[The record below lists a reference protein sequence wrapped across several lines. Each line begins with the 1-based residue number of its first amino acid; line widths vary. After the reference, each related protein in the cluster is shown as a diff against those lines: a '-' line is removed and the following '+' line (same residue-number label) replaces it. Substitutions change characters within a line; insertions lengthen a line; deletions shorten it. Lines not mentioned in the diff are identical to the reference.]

1 VSYPYS
7 AIAIDLKKLTAAVG
21 SKDKK
26 LEAALKKKFG
36 SDYEENAEWFADEI
50 AKGAPTLER
59 AVSEMIA
66 GTMPKK
72 SKHGFQY
79 GYALEKLA
87 LHFGKR
93 IDEDELGL
101 GADEAIEKALKKAKQ
116 PPFEK
121 LVKNLVYPIPIPP
134 PADFPDISTMTEKDV
149 AAFAKA
155 LDAIKPLIK
164 DDDDAQE
171 VADAFRSWC
180 TKAQKKKSALML
192 FAY

>member
-1 VSYPYS
+1 MSYPYS

-26 LEAALKKKFG
+26 LEAALKKKF
-36 SDYEENAEWFADEI
+36 SSEYEENAEWFADEI

-59 AVSEMIA
+59 AISEIIA

-121 LVKNLVYPIPIPP
+121 LVKNLVYPIAIPP
-134 PADFPDISTMTEKDV
+134 PAAFPDISTMTEKDV
-149 AAFAKA
+149 TVFAKA
-155 LDAIKPLIK
+155 LDAIKPLIEK
-164 DDDDAQE
+164 DDDAQE
-171 VADAFRSWC
+171 VAGAFRSWC
-180 TKAQKKKSALML
+180 AKAQKKKSALML

>member
-1 VSYPYS
+1 MSYPYS

-36 SDYEENAEWFADEI
+36 SDYEENAEWFANEI

-59 AVSEMIA
+59 AVSEIIA

-101 GADEAIEKALKKAKQ
+101 GADEAIEKALKKAKL
-116 PPFEK
+116 PTFAK
-121 LVKNLVYPIPIPP
+121 LTKNLVYPIPIPP
-134 PADFPDISTMTEKDV
+134 PSDFPDISTMAPTDV
-149 AAFAKA
+149 AIFASA
-155 LDAIKPLIK
+155 LDSLTPIIA
-164 DDDDAQE
+164 DDDDALE
-171 VADAFRSWC
+171 VRDAFRSWC